1 MKKEKRQA
9 SKEERRKEKR
19 RSDEPVANDSNS
31 TPTITPTPAER

>member
-1 MKKEKRQA
+1 MKKEERQA

-19 RSDEPVANDSNS
+19 RGDEPVADKSNS